1 MVVQL
6 SQRGSIPS
14 FPGQFSLYQVDEE
27 GDAFG
32 VKELGQLIVV
42 TLFFPSFFKY
52 TGTAV

>member
-42 TLFFPSFFKY
+42 TLCEAEYF
-52 TGTAV
+52 